1 MARWR
6 IYDCE
11 SKMKCNK
18 CGAKLKQLLTSWY
31 CPSCPAGDNSDVK
44 EKILDSAL
52 KVEWTLLGTIG
63 YIHSHPYGYVI
74 HYIDA
79 HTIYSSLFPYDSLD
93 VKSQGFAKQLAKHG
107 KKGFTL
113 YYHSID
119 KKYGIWS
126 PGFYWDN
133 GEWKYFA

>member
-1 MARWR
+1 
-6 IYDCE
+6 
-11 SKMKCNK
+11 MKCDT
-18 CGAKLKQLLTSWY
+18 CGAELKQLLTSWY
-31 CPSCPAGDNSDVK
+31 CPSCKGGNTSDVK
-44 EKILDSAL
+44 KIPNSSRNI
-52 KVEWTLLGTIG
+52 EWELLGTIG

-74 HYIDA
+74 HYIST

-93 VKSQGFAKQLAKHG
+93 VKSQGFAKQLVKHG

-126 PGFYWDN
+126 PGLYWDN
-133 GEWKYFA
+133 GRWEYKDAG